1 MNNILPTHR
10 GRIACAWV
18 LTGNARSPLACV
30 WMEVEPSHASSTAF
44 TDRDGAHAGYHVLD
58 LASVLRGWK

>member
-30 WMEVEPSHASSTAF
+30 WMEVAPSHTSST
-44 TDRDGAHAGYHVLD
+44 TLPDRDDAYAGYHVLD
-58 LASVLRGWK
+58 LAGVFHAIR